1 MLVLIT
7 KAFLHMLGAPSVYAL
22 LAVLDLTSHSE
33 AAELVFVDIFTFK
46 NTIVLQ
52 SFAFTDTRIS
62 AELNS

>member
-33 AAELVFVDIFTFK
+33 AAELVFVDIFTF
-46 NTIVLQ
+46 
-52 SFAFTDTRIS
+52 
-62 AELNS
+62 